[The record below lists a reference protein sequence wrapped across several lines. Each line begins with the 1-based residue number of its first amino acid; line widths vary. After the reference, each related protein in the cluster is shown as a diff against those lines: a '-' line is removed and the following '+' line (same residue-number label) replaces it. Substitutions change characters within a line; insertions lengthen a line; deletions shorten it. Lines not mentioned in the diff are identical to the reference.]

1 MVCQKGK
8 PTRSLG
14 FTPFSLLFSL
24 AVHLVLCSSFA
35 PQPFSTFFR
44 PPKQT
49 HIDKVSKLLP
59 VVVGDFPHVFAI
71 AAGLLVSL
79 LGVSVATLLA
89 KATAKT
95 RKF

>member
-1 MVCQKGK
+1 MFIWSVRPAF
-8 PTRSLG
+8 PT
-14 FTPFSLLFSL
+14 FPIFY
-24 AVHLVLCSSFA
+24 
-35 PQPFSTFFR
+35 R

-59 VVVGDFPHVFAI
+59 VVGVVLPHVFAV

-95 RKF
+95 RKARKVSITEAETTLT